1 MDAKV
6 TKSLRSP
13 GHLALIAALISSR
26 KEQGLSQAALAE
38 RLKCHQSFVARIETG
53 QRRIDVPELVILARA
68 LNSSPEQFL
77 RVVADAVPPD
87 ERI

>member
-1 MDAKV
+1 M

-26 KEQGLSQAALAE
+26 KSQGYSQAKLAE
-38 RLKCHQSFVARIETG
+38 KLKCHQSFVARIETG
-53 QRRIDVPELVILARA
+53 QRRIDVPELVILSRA
-68 LNSSPEQFL
+68 LNTSPEQL
-77 RVVADAVPPD
+77 LETVAAAMPLD